1 MTNQNDFIIDNG
13 TGLAVRQDIQDA
25 LQALAGLSSGDTA
38 PSTTYAFQLY
48 ANTTTDMLQIRNA
61 ANSAFIDLIQ
71 LDGTFTL
78 EDGSASTPALA
89 ARNDLNTGVF
99 FSAADKFNIAAGGV
113 ERVEFGST
121 TIFNDGGN
129 DVDFVIEGD
138 SDTVLFY
145 VDAGNNRIGIN
156 ESSPDRKLT
165 IRDASFPA
173 IRIKNSSTSIANGTN
188 IGGIEFSHLDS
199 SSSGLAAGILA
210 EMGNTSTGALNLVF
224 KTGTGTSTYAE
235 TMRLTKDGHLIVGGH
250 TTDIHSGE
258 GAEIQSVS
266 TVGAGITFARNDTTV
281 SNGSNLGIIR
291 VYGNDSD
298 GTFEECAK
306 IEFQADLNHGTGDK
320 PTAIVFS
327 TTPDGANSPT
337 EKFRVKSGGD
347 CQLADGNLIFASG
360 HGINFAATAD
370 SSGSMSSELLNDY
383 EEGTWTPTVGS
394 PSGITL
400 TKANGQYRK
409 IGNQVFASFEV
420 TFPSTSGTGHLI
432 LTGLP
437 FTSGNS
443 SQSNCGGV
451 AKDYQ
456 TTVDTADGPIYH
468 IPQNNTQIQ
477 FYRDSG
483 QNMLIG
489 NVSGGNFRGVAIY
502 LTD

>member
-1 MTNQNDFIIDNG
+1 MAQHDYVIDNS
-13 TGLAVRQDIQDA
+13 TGANVRADINSA
-25 LQALAGLSSGDTA
+25 LQAIVTNNSGSSA
-38 PSTTYAFQLY
+38 PSATFPF
-48 ANTTTDMLQIRNA
+48 MLFADSSAGTMKIRNA
-61 ANSAFIDLIQ
+61 ADNAFIELFQ
-71 LDGTFTL
+71 LDGSFTL

-89 ARNDLNTGVF
+89 FRDDLNTGIF
-99 FSAADKFNIAAGGV
+99 SSAADKFNIATGGV

-210 EMGNTSTGALNLVF
+210 AMANTSTGALDLVF

-235 TMRLTKDGHLIVGGH
+235 TMRLTKDGHLIVGADA
-250 TTDIHSGE
+250 DIHTGE

-266 TVGAGITFARNDTTV
+266 SVGAGITLARNDTTV

-291 VYGNDSD
+291 VYGNDAD
-298 GTFEECAK
+298 GTFQECAK
-306 IEFQADLNHGTGDK
+306 IEFQADLNHGTNDK
-320 PTAIVFS
+320 PTAIIFS
-327 TTPDGANSPT
+327 TTPDGASSPT
-337 EKFRVKSGGD
+337 EKFKVKSGGD
-347 CQLADGNLIFASG
+347 CELADGNLIFASG

-383 EEGTWTPTVGS
+383 EEGTWTPIVHN

-400 TKANGQYRK
+400 TKAHGQYRK
-409 IGNQVFASFEV
+409 IGNQVFAAFEI
-420 TFPSTSGTGHLI
+420 TFPSTSGSDHLI
-432 LTGLP
+432 CAGLP

-456 TTVDTADGPIYH
+456 TFDTADGPIYH

-477 FYRDSG
+477 VYRDSG

-489 NVSGGNFRGVAIY
+489 NVSGLNFRGVAIY